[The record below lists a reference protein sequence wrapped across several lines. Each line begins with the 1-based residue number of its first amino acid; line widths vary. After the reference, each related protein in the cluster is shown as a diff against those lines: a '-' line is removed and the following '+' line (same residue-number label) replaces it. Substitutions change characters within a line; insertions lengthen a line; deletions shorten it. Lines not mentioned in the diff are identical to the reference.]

1 MEGYS
6 SGGHVQGVT
15 NLLHDFSF
23 RCQL

>member
-1 MEGYS
+1 MEGYG